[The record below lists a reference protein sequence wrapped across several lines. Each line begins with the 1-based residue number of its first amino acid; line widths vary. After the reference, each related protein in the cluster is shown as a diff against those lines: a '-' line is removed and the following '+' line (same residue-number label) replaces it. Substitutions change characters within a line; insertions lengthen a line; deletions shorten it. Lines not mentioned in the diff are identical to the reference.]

1 MSDYKALT
9 LAETASRLHE
19 IENPLILIHV
29 KPDGDCYGSAA
40 ALSLVFALLGKRAA
54 VYCADPIPERLR
66 FIEKIADFAPFDED
80 KTYTALSVDVASPA
94 QLGDAERR
102 FSPVLQIDHHAKGAF
117 FADHYVDPD
126 AAAAGEIVYAL
137 AHELLKDGKITEL
150 PPRLASALYTAISS
164 DTGGFRQANT
174 TARSHEVAAE
184 LYRLGASAHEINRAL
199 FETKTPRQMRAE
211 AEVMANVCL
220 HENGRIASFIT
231 TKKSRDE
238 KGLSTEDFETSVD
251 IVRALSG
258 VEIAIV
264 VKEADTRPN
273 TYKVSF
279 RSVKTDVAAV
289 AAIFGGGGHILAAG
303 CTVEA
308 ENAEEALAMVIEKL

>member
-9 LAETASRLHE
+9 LAETACRLLE

-40 ALSLVFALLGKRAA
+40 ALSQLFRLLGKRAA

-66 FIEKIADFAPFDED
+66 FIDDLAEFTPYDEKAA
-80 KTYTALSVDVASPA
+80 YTALSVDVASPA
-94 QLGDAERR
+94 QLGDAEGR
-102 FSPVLQIDHHAKGAF
+102 FPLALQIDHHAKGSF
-117 FADHYVDPD
+117 FADHYVDPN

-137 AHELLKDGKITEL
+137 ACELLKDGKITEI
-150 PPRLASALYTAISS
+150 PPRLASAIYTAISS

-174 TARSHEVAAE
+174 TASSHEVAAE
-184 LYRLGASAHEINRAL
+184 LYRLGAVAHEIDRAI
-199 FETKTPRQMRAE
+199 FEAKTPRQMRAE
-211 AEVMANVCL
+211 AEVMANIRL

-251 IVRALSG
+251 IVRAVGG
-258 VEIAIV
+258 VEIAVV

-279 RSVKTDVAAV
+279 RSVKADVAAV
-289 AAIFGGGGHILAAG
+289 AAAFGGGGHILAAG

-308 ENAEEALAMVIEKL
+308 ENAEKALAMVLEKL